1 MAIDAQYLLA
11 ASMDVKLDK
20 EALFNEVYD
29 DEHLPTVLTVP
40 GVLSAARFKTQDLTM
55 MLGGERRTIVVD
67 DEPRYTALYE
77 LESPEVVK
85 THAWATATEQGRWP
99 TEVRPYT
106 ENRRHVLR
114 QRIGPNPSNC
124 GCNSL

>member
-1 MAIDAQYLLA
+1 MPIDAKYLFA
-11 ASMDVKLDK
+11 ASMDVKPDK
-20 EALFNEVYD
+20 ESLFNEVYD

-40 GVLSAARFKTQDLTM
+40 GVLSAARFKTQELTM
-55 MLGGERRTIVVD
+55 MLGGERRTIVVE

-77 LESPEVVK
+77 LESPDVM
-85 THAWATATEQGRWP
+85 TTDAWAAATEQGRWP

-114 QRIGPNPSNC
+114 QRTGRGS
-124 GCNSL
+124 